1 MRFLEGMRPRQ
12 ARTVLWFATG
22 IVSVVSA
29 LLLVTGLLVPGFL
42 IDENESSAQP
52 PEASDSETQGG
63 DPADER
69 PWAVLHP
76 GPQPLTPDA
85 AVARVATRFVGQLN
99 AGRAA
104 GAVEMLCPD
113 TRRLI
118 RGPVVWTATHMAR
131 LRITTPLKH
140 VARPGYVTIH
150 FVGVIQGRQRR
161 GTIGIDADAKGQP
174 RCVSAFY
181 SVG

>member
-22 IVSVVSA
+22 IVAVVSA

-52 PEASDSETQGG
+52 PEASDSEPQS

-69 PWAVLHP
+69 PWTVLHP
-76 GPQPLTPDA
+76 GPQPLTPDG

-131 LRITTPLKH
+131 LRISTPLKH
-140 VARPGYVTIH
+140 VARPSYVTIH

-161 GTIGIDADAKGQP
+161 GTIGIEADAKGQP

>member
-22 IVSVVSA
+22 IVAVVSA

-42 IDENESSAQP
+42 LDENESSAQP
-52 PEASDSETQGG
+52 PEASDSETQR

-76 GPQPLTPDA
+76 GPRRLTPDA
-85 AVARVATRFVGQLN
+85 AVARVATHFVGELN
-99 AGRAA
+99 TGRAA

-118 RGPVVWTATHMAR
+118 RDPVVWTATNMAR

-161 GTIGIDADAKGQP
+161 GTIGIDADVKGQP